1 MKENY
6 IRLSQQA
13 IFYLIAATV
22 GLLPLFFIP
31 QTANFFEPN
40 KFILLIVATAAGF
53 VLWGLRMVLEKR
65 FTFTRSPLDLPILLF
80 VFVSFIAALSSL
92 DQFVSLVGAYGRPWP
107 SFFAIATVS
116 AFYFLAT
123 SNLKTRK
130 HVEQIILVLI
140 GSTVLASLVSLL
152 SYFGWY
158 FQFDFAKFHSFN
170 TIGSPISLALLQAIV
185 IPLAVYWVISTK
197 DRVLFIVGTA
207 AALIMIFSLILINFP
222 PAFLGLVAAI
232 TFSASVM
239 LKTKF
244 TQSAKNGLIIIAVA
258 TFLFL
263 AVRYVPQITQ
273 GTLIN
278 LINNK
283 TPNTTPAQQIDTPKE
298 VTLPQGAGWDMA
310 AQAIGKRPLFGTGPG
325 TFAFAFTQLKPRYLN
340 STSFWPVSFD
350 KSSSDFTEIIATV
363 GIVGTILYLIL
374 IATALRFIWA
384 LVYKGLR
391 PGPYLA
397 VSSAIISALVISFFS
412 TSQLTNALVFFFA
425 LASLNVLAKAHEEKH
440 VSELTVEVATLRNH
454 FNWFPLGGNLGVLKT
469 TDDKN
474 AAKSQILPTVFL
486 TAVIVVSFLA
496 LRYQISA
503 FQGEYYYR
511 QALLASQK
519 NDGNKT
525 LDFLQKAIVA
535 NPTIDAY
542 HRALSQTALAIALNL
557 NQKKDLSDSDKQI
570 LTQLVSVAVD
580 QAKVASGYQILP
592 LRVPGISAANVNNW
606 AALADVYTNLIGAVS
621 QTDVHA
627 VNALSQAVNLDPENV
642 ILHDRLG
649 LLYARVNNLDLAQ
662 RKFEDAAIIKSDYGP
677 AHYHLAKILIT
688 KKGDIQRIA
697 TELALA
703 KQLLPKDDP
712 AISDID
718 TSLKDYNSQI
728 QEAQKK
734 AAEAQAKQTAN
745 PPAGG
750 PSPTPVLTPSP
761 TPTATSSAVPQV
773 SPLPSQKPG
782 L

>member
-6 IRLSQQA
+6 IRLSHQV

-53 VLWGLRMVLEKR
+53 VLWALRMVLEKR

-80 VFVSFIAALSSL
+80 SALSFIAALSSL
-92 DQFVSLVGAYGRPWP
+92 DQYISLVGAYGKPWP
-107 SFFAIATVS
+107 GFVAVATVC

-130 HVEQIILVLI
+130 QIEQIILVLI
-140 GSTVLASLVSLL
+140 GSTTLASLVSLL
-152 SYFGWY
+152 SYFGRY
-158 FQFDFAKFHSFN
+158 FPFDFAKFHSFN
-170 TIGSPISLALLQAIV
+170 TLGSPIGLALLQAIV

-197 DRVLFIVGTA
+197 DRILFIIGTA
-207 AALIMIFSLILINFP
+207 AALVMILSLILINFP
-222 PAFLGLVAAI
+222 PAFLGPAAAVI
-232 TFSASVM
+232 FSASTM

-244 TQSAKNGLIIIAVA
+244 TQSAKNGLVIIAVA
-258 TFLFL
+258 AFLFL
-263 AVRYVPQITQ
+263 ALRYVPQIAQ
-273 GTLIN
+273 NTLTAWISDKPQN
-278 LINNK
+278 V
-283 TPNTTPAQQIDTPKE
+283 TPDQQIDTPKE
-298 VTLPQGAGWDMA
+298 VTLPQGAGWDIA
-310 AQAIGKRPLFGTGPG
+310 TSAIGKRPLFGTGPD
-325 TFAFAFTQLKPRYLN
+325 TFAFAFTQLKPRNLN
-340 STSFWPVSFD
+340 STSLWPVSFD
-350 KSSSDFTEIIATV
+350 KSSSDFTEIIATE
-363 GIVGTILYLIL
+363 GLVGTIVYLIL
-374 IATALRFIWA
+374 IAAALRFIGA
-384 LVYKGLR
+384 LVYKGSK
-391 PGPYLA
+391 PGSYLA
-397 VSSAIISALVISFFS
+397 VSSAIASAVVLAFFA
-412 TSQLTNALVFFFA
+412 TSQLTNALVFFFV
-425 LASLNVLAKAHEEKH
+425 LAALNVLAKAGEEKH

-469 TDDKN
+469 TGDKN
-474 AAKSQILPTVFL
+474 TAKSQILPAVFL
-486 TAVIVVSFLA
+486 AAVVVVSFLA
-496 LRYQISA
+496 LRYQISS

-511 QALLASQK
+511 QALLASAK

-535 NPTIDAY
+535 NPGVDAY
-542 HRALSQTALAIALNL
+542 HRSLAQTALAIALNL
-557 NQKKDLSDSDKQI
+557 NQKKDLSDSDKQV

-606 AALADVYTNLIGAVS
+606 ATLADVYTNLIGSVS

-662 RKFEDAAIIKSDYGP
+662 RKFEDATIIKSDYGP

-697 TELALA
+697 QELALA
-703 KQLLPKDDP
+703 KQYLPKDDP
-712 AISDID
+712 AMADID
-718 TSLKDYNSQI
+718 TNLKDYNNQVT
-728 QEAQKK
+728 EAQQQQ
-734 AAEAQAKQTAN
+734 AAASSQT
-745 PPAGG
+745 PVITPS
-750 PSPTPVLTPSP
+750 PSPTPAATNSANIKVPSIPSP
-761 TPTATSSAVPQV
+761 K
-773 SPLPSQKPG
+773 PSIQQ
-782 L
+782 